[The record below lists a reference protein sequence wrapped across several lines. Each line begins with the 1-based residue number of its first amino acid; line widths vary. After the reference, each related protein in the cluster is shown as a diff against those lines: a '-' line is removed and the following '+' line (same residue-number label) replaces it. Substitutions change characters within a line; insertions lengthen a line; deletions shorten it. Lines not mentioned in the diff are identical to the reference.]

1 MPRKPRWYDAIPEV
15 TATVDC
21 GGESHAVV
29 WRRGKVVLLA
39 HDLDAERTML
49 IFGGELCR
57 CMKVLEMWVE
67 QFRMPP
73 DLFAQMPS
81 WLGESAYLVPAEL
94 ALPRRM
100 AMVLS
105 WERLWRKESWLRSK
119 QADLLAAE
127 LKDKALAPLR
137 QHVNAWKP
145 RTGARVVSGCQVALL
160 PAPQTPGV
168 DGTTDRVAMR
178 VTARLHGHWLVDVC
192 ARGIAVVDDAFV
204 VDLEEA
210 LTLDDLKVH
219 AVRWE
224 PNGPGTWAT
233 VVAPAHVRRHSGA
246 GGDGEWHL
254 TWGAATIDDQPAT
267 TPRSGTAVTPR
278 TAMGDVR
285 KTWVPGG
292 GTA

>member
-21 GGESHAVV
+21 GGEDHLVV

-39 HDLDAERTML
+39 HDLGAERTML

-81 WLGESAYLVPAEL
+81 WLGESAYLVPPEL

-127 LKDKALAPLR
+127 LKEKALAPLR
-137 QHVNAWKP
+137 RHVDAWKP
-145 RTGARVVSGCQVALL
+145 KTGARVVSGCQVALL
-160 PAPQTPGV
+160 PTPQTPGV
-168 DGTTDRVAMR
+168 EGTTDRVAMR
-178 VTARLHGHWLVDVC
+178 VTARLHGRWMVDIWP
-192 ARGIAVVDDAFV
+192 RDIAVVDDAFV
-204 VDLEEA
+204 VELIRA
-210 LTLDDLKVH
+210 VTPDDLHVR

-233 VVAPAHVRRHSGA
+233 VTAPARIRRDAGA
-246 GGDGEWHL
+246 DGAWHL
-254 TWGAATIDDQPAT
+254 SWEPAADTKGAPPAT
-267 TPRSGTAVTPR
+267 TGTSRV
-278 TAMGDVR
+278 AMGDVR
-285 KTWVPGG
+285 RTWVPGG
-292 GTA
+292 GTP

>member
-1 MPRKPRWYDAIPEV
+1 MPRKLRWYDAIGES

-21 GGESHAVV
+21 GGERHRVV

-39 HDLDAERTML
+39 HDLAAERTML
-49 IFGGELCR
+49 IFGGELCQ

-81 WLGESAYLVPAEL
+81 WLGESAFLVPPEL
-94 ALPRRM
+94 AVPRRT

-105 WERLWRKESWLRSK
+105 WDRLWRKESWLQSK

-127 LKDKALAPLR
+127 LKTQALAPLR

-145 RTGARVVSGCQVALL
+145 KTGARVISGCQVALMAGNR
-160 PAPQTPGV
+160 PDGV

-178 VTARLHGHWLVDVC
+178 VTARLHGRWLVEVC

-204 VDLEEA
+204 VNLEEA

-224 PNGPGTWAT
+224 PSGTGTWAT
-233 VVAPAHVRRHSGA
+233 VVAPAHVRREPGT
-246 GGDGEWHL
+246 GDGEWHL
-254 TWGAATIDDQPAT
+254 TWDAA
-267 TPRSGTAVTPR
+267 
-278 TAMGDVR
+278 
-285 KTWVPGG
+285 
-292 GTA
+292 

>member
-1 MPRKPRWYDAIPEV
+1 MPRKPRWYDAIPEAA
-15 TATVDC
+15 ATVDC
-21 GGESHAVV
+21 GGEPHTVV
-29 WRRGKVVLLA
+29 WRRGKLVLPA
-39 HDLDAERTML
+39 HDLNAERTML
-49 IFGGELCR
+49 IFGGELCH

-81 WLGESAYLVPAEL
+81 WLGDNAYLVPTEL

-119 QADLLAAE
+119 QGDLLAAE
-127 LKDKALAPLR
+127 LKEQALAPLR
-137 QHVNAWKP
+137 QHVNAWK
-145 RTGARVVSGCQVALL
+145 RKTGARVVSGCQVALL
-160 PAPQTPGV
+160 PTTETPGV
-168 DGTTDRVAMR
+168 EGTTDRVAMR
-178 VTARLHGHWLVDVC
+178 VTARLHGHWLVEVC

-224 PNGPGTWAT
+224 PKGTGTWAT
-233 VVAPAHVRRHSGA
+233 VVAPAHVRRDPDA
-246 GGDGEWHL
+246 GGEWHL
-254 TWGAATIDDQPAT
+254 TWDAA
-267 TPRSGTAVTPR
+267 
-278 TAMGDVR
+278 
-285 KTWVPGG
+285 
-292 GTA
+292 

>member
-1 MPRKPRWYDAIPEV
+1 MGRKPRWYDAIPEA
-15 TATVDC
+15 TATIDC
-21 GGESHAVV
+21 GGESHTVV
-29 WRRGKVVLLA
+29 WRRGKLVLLA
-39 HDLDAERTML
+39 HDLGAERTML
-49 IFGGELCR
+49 IFGGELCH

-81 WLGESAYLVPAEL
+81 WLGDSSFLVPAEL
-94 ALPRRM
+94 ALPRRL

-105 WERLWRKESWLRSK
+105 WERLWRKESWLQSK
-119 QADLLAAE
+119 QGDLLAAE

-145 RTGARVVSGCQVALL
+145 KTGARVVSGCQVALV
-160 PAPQTPGV
+160 PNPQMPGV

-178 VTARLHGHWLVDVC
+178 VTAHLHGRWLVDVC

-204 VDLEEA
+204 VDLDEA

-224 PNGPGTWAT
+224 PNGTGTWAT
-233 VVAPAHVRRHSGA
+233 VVAPAHVRREA
-246 GGDGEWHL
+246 GTGGEWHL
-254 TWGAATIDDQPAT
+254 TWDAA
-267 TPRSGTAVTPR
+267 
-278 TAMGDVR
+278 
-285 KTWVPGG
+285 
-292 GTA
+292 

>member
-1 MPRKPRWYDAIPEV
+1 
-15 TATVDC
+15 
-21 GGESHAVV
+21 
-29 WRRGKVVLLA
+29 
-39 HDLDAERTML
+39 ML
-49 IFGGELCR
+49 IFGGELCH

-81 WLGESAYLVPAEL
+81 WLGESAFLVPTEL
-94 ALPRRM
+94 ATPRRM

-105 WERLWRKESWLRSK
+105 WERLWRKESWLHSK

-127 LKDKALAPLR
+127 LKDKALGPLR

-145 RTGARVVSGCQVALL
+145 KTGARVVSGCQVALL
-160 PAPQTPGV
+160 PTPQTPGV

-178 VTARLHGHWLVDVC
+178 VTARLHGRWLVDVC

-204 VDLEEA
+204 VDLEQA

-224 PNGPGTWAT
+224 PSGTGTWAT
-233 VVAPAHVRRHSGA
+233 VVAPAHVHREPGV
-246 GGDGEWHL
+246 GGGEWHL
-254 TWGAATIDDQPAT
+254 TWDAA
-267 TPRSGTAVTPR
+267 
-278 TAMGDVR
+278 
-285 KTWVPGG
+285 
-292 GTA
+292 

>member
-1 MPRKPRWYDAIPEV
+1 VRREVRWYDAIPEAS
-15 TATVDC
+15 ATVDC
-21 GGESHAVV
+21 GGESHTVT
-29 WRRGKVVLLA
+29 WRRGKVVLTA
-39 HDLDAERTML
+39 HDLGAERTML
-49 IFGGELCR
+49 IFGGELCQ

-119 QADLLAAE
+119 QADLLTTE
-127 LKDKALAPLR
+127 LKEKALPALR

-145 RTGARVVSGCQVALL
+145 KTGARVISGCQVTLL
-160 PAPQTPGV
+160 PTIQVPSAE
-168 DGTTDRVAMR
+168 GTTDRVAMR
-178 VTARLHGHWLVDVC
+178 VTARLHGRWMVDVWP
-192 ARGIAVVDDAFV
+192 RGIAVVDDAFV
-204 VDLEEA
+204 VEVA
-210 LTLDDLKVH
+210 HAASLDDLEVR

-233 VVAPAHVRRHSGA
+233 VSAPAHVRRDPATG
-246 GGDGEWHL
+246 GEWHL
-254 TWGAATIDDQPAT
+254 TWDPVTTGGGPGSPPAARG
-267 TPRSGTAVTPR
+267 TPRA
-278 TAMGDVR
+278 AMGEVR
-285 KTWVPGG
+285 RTRAPGAET
-292 GTA
+292 TA

>member
-1 MPRKPRWYDAIPEV
+1 VRRENRWYDAIPEAI
-15 TATVDC
+15 ATIDC
-21 GGESHAVV
+21 GGESHAVA
-29 WRRGKVVLLA
+29 WRRGKLVLLA

-49 IFGGELCR
+49 IFGGELCQ

-81 WLGESAYLVPAEL
+81 WLGESAFLVPAEL
-94 ALPRRM
+94 AVPRRM

-105 WERLWRKESWLRSK
+105 WERLWRKESWLHSK

-145 RTGARVVSGCQVALL
+145 KTGARVVSGCQVALV
-160 PAPQTPGV
+160 PTPQPPGV
-168 DGTTDRVAMR
+168 EGATDRVAMR
-178 VTARLHGHWLVDVC
+178 AIARLHGRWLVDIC

-204 VDLEEA
+204 VELEEA
-210 LTLDDLKVH
+210 VSLDDLKVH

-224 PNGPGTWAT
+224 PKGNGTWAT
-233 VVAPAHVRRHSGA
+233 VVAPAHVRRDA
-246 GGDGEWHL
+246 GEWHL
-254 TWGAATIDDQPAT
+254 TWDDAA
-267 TPRSGTAVTPR
+267 
-278 TAMGDVR
+278 
-285 KTWVPGG
+285 
-292 GTA
+292 